1 MFGNIEKTIPHKRIC
16 PKTDRDFCKLSSG
29 MTGMVLK
36 EVRKIGSINR
46 SKFWRRPIHFAAG
59 HCSKR
64 ESLLLIMA
72 FFAAVTI
79 AGAVIGENFQI
90 NRELLKQAE
99 IKYGKDAAT
108 RLLEWEDMIRK
119 DKSKSD
125 REKLDKVNQ
134 FFNTRI
140 RFVNDIDLWGV
151 QDYWATPF
159 ETLCRKAGDCEDF
172 AIAKFF
178 TLKAIGMP
186 EEKLNIMYVKA
197 LQYGIAHM
205 VLAYYSTPGA
215 EPLILDNLIDGIAP
229 ASKRPDLLPVFGFN
243 GSGLWTAKQRS
254 QGKLAGTGSDRLKP
268 WQELQKKMSG
278 NKL

>member
-1 MFGNIEKTIPHKRIC
+1 
-16 PKTDRDFCKLSSG
+16 
-29 MTGMVLK
+29 MTGMMLK

-46 SKFWRRPIHFAAG
+46 SKFWRRPTQFAAR
-59 HCSKR
+59 HCSR
-64 ESLLLIMA
+64 IEYLLLILA
-72 FFAAVTI
+72 FFVAVAI

-99 IKYGKDAAT
+99 IKYGKDAGT

-125 REKLDKVNQ
+125 REKLEKVNQ

-215 EPLILDNLIDGIAP
+215 EPLILDNLIDGIAF

-243 GSGLWTAKQRS
+243 GGGLWTAKQRS
-254 QGKLAGTGSDRLKP
+254 KGELPGSSDRLKP
-268 WQELQKKMSG
+268 WQNLQKKMSE

>member
-1 MFGNIEKTIPHKRIC
+1 LQDDLKMPFNMVWKSGNDDRRTSRHASTLATRIGHSA
-16 PKTDRDFCKLSSG
+16 KSR
-29 MTGMVLK
+29 V
-36 EVRKIGSINR
+36 
-46 SKFWRRPIHFAAG
+46 FWLFV
-59 HCSKR
+59 
-64 ESLLLIMA
+64 A
-72 FFAAVTI
+72 FFSAAAI
-79 AGAVIGENFQI
+79 AGAVIGEKFHI

-99 IKYGKDAAT
+99 IRYGKDAST
-108 RLLEWEDMIRK
+108 RLLEWEEMIRT

-125 REKLDKVNQ
+125 REKIEKVNR
-134 FFNTRI
+134 FFNSRI

-159 ETLCRKAGDCEDF
+159 EFLCRNAGDCEDF
-172 AIAKFF
+172 AIAKYF

-197 LQYGIAHM
+197 VQYGIAHM

-215 EPLILDNLIDGIAP
+215 EPLILDNLIDGIVP

-254 QGKLAGTGSDRLKP
+254 QGKLTGTSSGRLRP
-268 WQELQKKMSG
+268 WQDLQQKMSG

>member
-1 MFGNIEKTIPHKRIC
+1 MVMKEISRIG
-16 PKTDRDFCKLSSG
+16 TADRTKSRHGSG
-29 MTGMVLK
+29 LTAAIGHSIRK
-36 EVRKIGSINR
+36 ETLWLILV
-46 SKFWRRPIHFAAG
+46 FLAA
-59 HCSKR
+59 
-64 ESLLLIMA
+64 
-72 FFAAVTI
+72 AAI
-79 AGAVIGENFQI
+79 AGAVIGENFRI

-99 IKYGKDAAT
+99 SKYGKDAAT
-108 RLLEWEDMIRK
+108 RLLAWEEMIVT

-125 REKLDKVNQ
+125 LEKLEKVNQ

-159 ETLCRKAGDCEDF
+159 ELLCRNAGDCEDF

-197 LQYGIAHM
+197 LQHGIAHM
-205 VLAYYSTPGA
+205 VLAYYSAPGT
-215 EPLILDNLIDGIAP
+215 EPLILDNLVDGIVP

-254 QGKLAGTGSDRLKP
+254 QGKLAGTSSGRLKP
-268 WQELQKKMSG
+268 WQELQQKMSG
-278 NKL
+278 SKL

>member
-1 MFGNIEKTIPHKRIC
+1 
-16 PKTDRDFCKLSSG
+16 
-29 MTGMVLK
+29 MVLK
-36 EVRKIGSINR
+36 EVRKIGSIDR
-46 SKFWRRPIHFAAG
+46 TKSRYGSTLTAWIGHSKKEALW
-59 HCSKR
+59 
-64 ESLLLIMA
+64 LILA
-72 FFAAVTI
+72 FFAAATI

-108 RLLEWEDMIRK
+108 RLLEWEDMIRRDNTK
-119 DKSKSD
+119 TD
-125 REKLDKVNQ
+125 REKIEKVNQ

-205 VLAYYSTPGA
+205 VLAYYSSPGA
-215 EPLILDNLIDGIAP
+215 EPLILDNLIDGISP

-243 GSGLWTAKQRS
+243 GGGLWTAKQRS
-254 QGKLAGTGSDRLKP
+254 QGKLAGSSSDRLKP

>member
-1 MFGNIEKTIPHKRIC
+1 M
-16 PKTDRDFCKLSSG
+16 DALSGS
-29 MTGMVLK
+29 T
-36 EVRKIGSINR
+36 RNAIKIFFKKDS
-46 SKFWRRPIHFAAG
+46 FLW
-59 HCSKR
+59 
-64 ESLLLIMA
+64 IMA
-72 FFAAVTI
+72 FFMAVVI
-79 AGAVIGENFQI
+79 AGATAGENFRI

-99 IKYGKDAAT
+99 AKYGKDAVT
-108 RLLEWEDMIRK
+108 RLLAWEDMIRT
-119 DKSKSD
+119 DKTVSD
-125 REKLDKVNQ
+125 REKLEKVNQ
-134 FFNTRI
+134 FFNSRI

-159 ETLCRKAGDCEDF
+159 EMLCRNAGDCEDF

-178 TLKAIGMP
+178 TLKAIGMA

-197 LQYGIAHM
+197 IQHGIAHM
-205 VLAYYSTPGA
+205 VLAYYSAPGA

-254 QGKLAGTGSDRLKP
+254 QGKLAGTSSDRLRP
-268 WQELQKKMSG
+268 WQDLQKKMSG

>member
-1 MFGNIEKTIPHKRIC
+1 M
-16 PKTDRDFCKLSSG
+16 DALY
-29 MTGMVLK
+29 
-36 EVRKIGSINR
+36 R
-46 SKFWRRPIHFAAG
+46 STQAAVKK
-59 HCSKR
+59 HLRR
-64 ESLLLIMA
+64 ESFWLILA
-72 FFAAVTI
+72 FFAAVVI
-79 AGAVIGENFQI
+79 AVAGVGDNFRI

-99 IKYGKDAAT
+99 AKYGKDAET
-108 RLLEWEDMIRK
+108 RLLAWEDTIRK
-119 DKSKSD
+119 DNSTSD
-125 REKLDKVNQ
+125 REKIEKVNK
-134 FFNTRI
+134 FFNSRI

-151 QDYWATPF
+151 PDYWATPF
-159 ETLCRKAGDCEDF
+159 ETLCRNAGDCEDF

-178 TLKAIGMP
+178 TLRAIGMA

-205 VLAYYSTPGA
+205 VLAYYSSPGA

-254 QGKLAGTGSDRLKP
+254 QGKLAGTSSDRLKP
-268 WQELQKKMSG
+268 WQNLQKKMSG

>member
-1 MFGNIEKTIPHKRIC
+1 
-16 PKTDRDFCKLSSG
+16 
-29 MTGMVLK
+29 MVLK
-36 EVRKIGSINR
+36 EVRKIGRIDRTKSRFGSALAACLGHSIR
-46 SKFWRRPIHFAAG
+46 KEAFW
-59 HCSKR
+59 
-64 ESLLLIMA
+64 LVLA
-72 FFAAVTI
+72 FFAAVAI
-79 AGAVIGENFQI
+79 AGAVIGDNFRI
-90 NRELLKQAE
+90 NPELLKQAE

-108 RLLEWEDMIRK
+108 RLLQWEDMIRT

-125 REKLDKVNQ
+125 REKLEKVNQ
-134 FFNTRI
+134 FFNSRI

-151 QDYWATPF
+151 NDYWATPF
-159 ETLCRKAGDCEDF
+159 ETLCRNAGDCEDF

-205 VLAYYSTPGA
+205 VLAYYSAPGT

-229 ASKRPDLLPVFGFN
+229 ASKRPDLMPVFGFN

-254 QGKLAGTGSDRLKP
+254 QGKLAAGTSSDRLKP
-268 WQELQKKMSG
+268 WQDLQKKMSG

>member
-1 MFGNIEKTIPHKRIC
+1 MASPPASHFSKVLYYIRSRDDFIREQLHQE
-16 PKTDRDFCKLSSG
+16 TDAVISTKKKASCLILIF
-29 MTGMVLK
+29 V
-36 EVRKIGSINR
+36 
-46 SKFWRRPIHFAAG
+46 AA
-59 HCSKR
+59 
-64 ESLLLIMA
+64 A
-72 FFAAVTI
+72 TI
-79 AGAVIGENFQI
+79 AGAVIGDNFRI

-108 RLLEWEDMIRK
+108 RLLEWEDAIRQ

-125 REKLDKVNQ
+125 REKLEKVNQ
-134 FFNTRI
+134 FFNSRI

-159 ETLCRKAGDCEDF
+159 ETLCKNAGDCEDF

-205 VLAYYSTPGA
+205 VLAYYSEPGT

-229 ASKRPDLLPVFGFN
+229 ASKRPDLMPVFGFN

-254 QGKLAGTGSDRLKP
+254 QGKNSNMRART
-268 WQELQKKMSG
+268 
-278 NKL
+278 